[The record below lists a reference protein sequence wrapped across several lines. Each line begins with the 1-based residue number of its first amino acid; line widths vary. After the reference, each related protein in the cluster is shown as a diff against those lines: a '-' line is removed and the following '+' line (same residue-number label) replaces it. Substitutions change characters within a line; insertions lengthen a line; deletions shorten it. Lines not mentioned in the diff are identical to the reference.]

1 MATEKGGL
9 MSRTSSLLAA
19 TALAGIVSISLAG
32 CTQEPAQTYKPH
44 NTLFIGVDASGSF
57 KHSGYYDNA
66 LLFLAHYIYGHLHA
80 LGGLDKP
87 QAMFI
92 ASVGG
97 KDLREPKSF
106 HPIHDFESKD
116 IAQIEAELHKWFPAS
131 DRVTDFN
138 PFFAEVAR
146 ITKER
151 NLVLA
156 PINVMIITDGVPDTA
171 THAATAGSQA
181 LYEKID
187 LKPLEY
193 LSRNVTLR
201 LAYISPKVGD
211 HWRRHVPRER
221 VRLWTVDGEVM
232 KNWQEKLEPNR
243 DLAEQTRFWKWL
255 QDTVDYRVR
264 SSKT

>member
-1 MATEKGGL
+1 VAAEEGGF
-9 MSRTSSLLAA
+9 MSRMTLFFTAAVLA
-19 TALAGIVSISLAG
+19 TALSVCVAG
-32 CTQEPAQTYKPH
+32 CTQEAAQTHKPH

-57 KHSGYYDNA
+57 KNSGYYDNA

-87 QAMFI
+87 QAMFV

-106 HPIHDFESKD
+106 HPIHDFETKD
-116 IAQIEAELHKWFPAS
+116 IPQIEAELRKWFPPA

-156 PINVMIITDGVPDTA
+156 PINVMIITDGVPDAA
-171 THAATAGSQA
+171 TSGSTAGSQA

-232 KNWQEKLEPNR
+232 KTWREKLEPNR
-243 DLAEQTRFWKWL
+243 ELGDQARFWKWL

-264 SSKT
+264 SSKL

>member
-1 MATEKGGL
+1 
-9 MSRTSSLLAA
+9 MSRISTPLAA
-19 TALAGIVSISLAG
+19 AVFAAIVAMQLAG
-32 CTQEPAQTYKPH
+32 CTQEPSQSYKAH

-57 KHSGYYDNA
+57 KNSGYYDNA

-106 HPIHDFESKD
+106 HPIHDFENKD
-116 IAQIEAELHKWFPAS
+116 IAQIEAELRKWFPAG

-138 PFFAEVAR
+138 PFFVEVAR

-156 PINVMIITDGVPDTA
+156 PINVMIITDGVPDAA
-171 THAATAGSQA
+171 THAATAGSQS

-211 HWRRHVPRER
+211 HWRRHVTRER

-232 KNWQEKLEPNR
+232 KTWREKLEPNR

-264 SSKT
+264 SSKL

>member
-1 MATEKGGL
+1 MRNVASIL
-9 MSRTSSLLAA
+9 VPASLAA
-19 TALAGIVSISLAG
+19 LLSVPFIG
-32 CTQEPAQTYKPH
+32 CTQEPAQPQRPH
-44 NTLFIGVDASGSF
+44 TTLFIGVDASGSF
-57 KHSGYYDNA
+57 KNSGYYDNA
-66 LLFLAHYIYGHLHA
+66 LLFLAHYIYGHLHG

-87 QAMFI
+87 HAMFI

-106 HPIHDFESKD
+106 HPIHDFENKE
-116 IAQIEAELHKWFPAS
+116 IPQIEAELRKWFPPS

-156 PINVMIITDGVPDTA
+156 PINVMIITDGVPD
-171 THAATAGSQA
+171 AATSGTVAGSLA

-211 HWRRHVPRER
+211 HWRRHVPRDR

-232 KNWQEKLEPNR
+232 KTWREKLDPNR
-243 DLAEQTRFWKWL
+243 DLTEQTRFWKWL

-264 SSKT
+264 SSKM

>member
-1 MATEKGGL
+1 
-9 MSRTSSLLAA
+9 MSGIASFLAA
-19 TALAGIVSISLAG
+19 AALAGALSVPLTG
-32 CTQEPAQTYKPH
+32 CTQEPAQPQKPH

-57 KHSGYYDNA
+57 KNSGYYDNA

-80 LGGLDKP
+80 LGGLDTP

-106 HPIHDFESKD
+106 HPIHDFENKD
-116 IAQIEAELHKWFPAS
+116 VPHIEAELRKWFPAA

-156 PINVMIITDGVPDTA
+156 PINVMIITDGVPDAA
-171 THAATAGSQA
+171 TSGTTAGSQA

-187 LKPLEY
+187 LRPLEY

-232 KNWQEKLEPNR
+232 KTWREKLEPNR
-243 DLAEQTRFWKWL
+243 DLGEQVRFWKWV

-264 SSKT
+264 SSQL

>member
-1 MATEKGGL
+1 MRSLA
-9 MSRTSSLLAA
+9 SLLA
-19 TALAGIVSISLAG
+19 TAVLAGTLSAPLIG
-32 CTQEPAQTYKPH
+32 CTQEAAQPHKPH

-57 KHSGYYDNA
+57 KNSGYYDNA
-66 LLFLAHYIYGHLHA
+66 VVFLAHYIYGHLHA

-87 QAMFI
+87 HSMFI

-106 HPIHDFESKD
+106 HPIHDFENKE
-116 IAQIEAELHKWFPAS
+116 IPQIEAELRKWFPPS

-156 PINVMIITDGVPDTA
+156 PINVMIITDGVPDASTSGL
-171 THAATAGSQA
+171 TAGSQA

-211 HWRRHVPRER
+211 HWRKHVPRDR

-232 KNWQEKLEPNR
+232 KTWREKLEPNR

-264 SSKT
+264 SSKM

>member
-1 MATEKGGL
+1 MN
-9 MSRTSSLLAA
+9 RTLHVAA
-19 TALAGIVSISLAG
+19 VLAGVLCLASAG
-32 CTQEPAQTYKPH
+32 CTQEPAKTHRPH
-44 NTLFIGVDASGSF
+44 TTLFIGVDASGSF
-57 KHSGYYDNA
+57 KNSGYYDNA
-66 LLFLAHYIYGHLHA
+66 LAFLSHYIYGHLNE
-80 LGGLDKP
+80 LGGLEKP

-106 HPIHDFESKD
+106 HSIHDFENKD
-116 IAQIEAELHKWFPAS
+116 IAQIEAELRKWFPPA

-138 PFFAEVAR
+138 PFFVEVAR

-156 PINVMIITDGVPDTA
+156 PINVMIITDGVPDA
-171 THAATAGSQA
+171 TTSGTTAGSKT

-201 LAYISPKVGD
+201 LAYISPKVGE

-232 KNWQEKLEPNR
+232 RSWREKLQPSRE
-243 DLAEQTRFWKWL
+243 LAQQDRFWKWL

-264 SSKT
+264 SSKV

>member
-1 MATEKGGL
+1 MRSIGSILVTA
-9 MSRTSSLLAA
+9 
-19 TALAGIVSISLAG
+19 ALAVLLSVPFIG
-32 CTQEPAQTYKPH
+32 CTQEPAQPQRPH

-57 KHSGYYDNA
+57 KNSGYYDNA
-66 LLFLAHYIYGHLHA
+66 LLFLAHYIYGHLHG

-87 QAMFI
+87 HAMFI

-106 HPIHDFESKD
+106 HPIHDFENKE
-116 IAQIEAELHKWFPAS
+116 IPQIEAELRKWFPPS

-156 PINVMIITDGVPDTA
+156 PINVMIITDGVPD
-171 THAATAGSQA
+171 AATSGTAAGSLA

-187 LKPLEY
+187 LNPLEY

-211 HWRRHVPRER
+211 HWRRHVPRDR

-232 KNWQEKLEPNR
+232 KTWREKLDPNR

-264 SSKT
+264 SSKL

>member
-1 MATEKGGL
+1 
-9 MSRTSSLLAA
+9 MSRVASILAA
-19 TALAGIVSISLAG
+19 VALAGALSVLVTG
-32 CTQEPAQTYKPH
+32 CTQESAQPNKPH
-44 NTLFIGVDASGSF
+44 HTLFIGVDASGSF
-57 KHSGYYDNA
+57 KNSGYYDNA
-66 LLFLAHYIYGHLHA
+66 LSFLAHYIYGHLHA
-80 LGGLDKP
+80 LGGLDQP
-87 QAMFI
+87 QAMFV

-106 HPIHDFESKD
+106 HPIHDFDNKD
-116 IAQIEAELHKWFPAS
+116 IPQIEAELRKWFPPA

-138 PFFAEVAR
+138 PFFAEMAR

-156 PINVMIITDGVPDTA
+156 PINVMIITDGVPDAA
-171 THAATAGSQA
+171 TSGTTAGSRA

-211 HWRRHVPRER
+211 QWRRHVPRER
-221 VRLWTVDGEVM
+221 VRLWAVDGEVM
-232 KNWQEKLEPNR
+232 KTWREKLEPNR
-243 DLAEQTRFWKWL
+243 DLTEQTRFWKWL

-264 SSKT
+264 SSKL

>member
-1 MATEKGGL
+1 
-9 MSRTSSLLAA
+9 
-19 TALAGIVSISLAG
+19 
-32 CTQEPAQTYKPH
+32 
-44 NTLFIGVDASGSF
+44 
-57 KHSGYYDNA
+57 
-66 LLFLAHYIYGHLHA
+66 
-80 LGGLDKP
+80 
-87 QAMFI
+87 MFI

-106 HPIHDFESKD
+106 HPIHDFENKD
-116 IAQIEAELHKWFPAS
+116 VPHIEAELRKWFPPA

-156 PINVMIITDGVPDTA
+156 PINIMIITDGVPDAA
-171 THAATAGSQA
+171 TSGTTAGSQA

-232 KNWQEKLEPNR
+232 KTWREKLEPNR
-243 DLAEQTRFWKWL
+243 DLGEQVRFWKWL

-264 SSKT
+264 SSKL

>member
-1 MATEKGGL
+1 MNRKPMRPFTAVVISMLCLVLGCSQE
-9 MSRTSSLLAA
+9 AA
-19 TALAGIVSISLAG
+19 
-32 CTQEPAQTYKPH
+32 QPYKPH

-57 KHSGYYDNA
+57 KNSGYYDNA
-66 LLFLAHYIYGHLHA
+66 LSFLAHYIYGHLHH
-80 LGGLDKP
+80 LGGLEKP
-87 QAMFI
+87 QALFV

-97 KDLREPKSF
+97 KNLQEPKSF
-106 HPIHDFESKD
+106 HPIHDFENKD
-116 IAQIEAELHKWFPAS
+116 IPAIEAELRKWFPPG

-151 NLVLA
+151 NLVLS
-156 PINVMIITDGVPDTA
+156 PINVIIITDGVPDA
-171 THAATAGSQA
+171 TTNGAIAGTQG

-201 LAYISPKVGD
+201 LAYISPKVGEQ
-211 HWRRHVPRER
+211 WRRHVPRER

-232 KNWQEKLEPNR
+232 KNWKEKLQPDR
-243 DLAEQTRFWKWL
+243 DLAQQDRFWKWL

-264 SSKT
+264 SSKM

>member
-1 MATEKGGL
+1 MRRIT
-9 MSRTSSLLAA
+9 AA
-19 TALAGIVSISLAG
+19 IAAGALAGIVSMPLAA
-32 CTQEPAQTYKPH
+32 CTQEPAQSYKAH

-57 KHSGYYDNA
+57 KNSGYYDNA

-97 KDLREPKSF
+97 KDLHEPKSF
-106 HPIHDFESKD
+106 HPIHDFENKD
-116 IAQIEAELHKWFPAS
+116 IPQIEAELRKWFPPG

-138 PFFAEVAR
+138 PFFVEVAR

-156 PINVMIITDGVPDTA
+156 PINVMIITDGVPDA
-171 THAATAGSQA
+171 TTHGATAGSQT

-211 HWRRHVPRER
+211 HWRRNVPRER
-221 VRLWTVDGEVM
+221 VRLWTIDGEVM
-232 KNWQEKLEPNR
+232 KSWREKLEPNR
-243 DLAEQTRFWKWL
+243 DIAAQTRFWKWL

-264 SSKT
+264 SSKM

>member
-1 MATEKGGL
+1 MAAEKGGL
-9 MSRTSSLLAA
+9 MNRKPMRPLTAVVLSMLCFAVGCSQEAA
-19 TALAGIVSISLAG
+19 H
-32 CTQEPAQTYKPH
+32 PYKPH

-57 KHSGYYDNA
+57 KNSGYYDNA
-66 LLFLAHYIYGHLHA
+66 LSFLAHYIYGHLHH
-80 LGGLDKP
+80 LGGLEKP
-87 QAMFI
+87 QALFV

-106 HPIHDFESKD
+106 HPIHDFENKD
-116 IAQIEAELHKWFPAS
+116 IPAIEGELRKWFPPG

-156 PINVMIITDGVPDTA
+156 PINVVIITDGVPDA
-171 THAATAGSQA
+171 TTNGATAGTQG

-201 LAYISPKVGD
+201 LAYISPKVGEQ
-211 HWRRHVPRER
+211 WRRHVSRER

-232 KNWQEKLEPNR
+232 KTWKEKLQPDR
-243 DLAEQTRFWKWL
+243 DFAQQDQFWKWL

-264 SSKT
+264 SSKM

>member
-1 MATEKGGL
+1 MRSIGSILVTA
-9 MSRTSSLLAA
+9 
-19 TALAGIVSISLAG
+19 ALAVLLSVPFIG
-32 CTQEPAQTYKPH
+32 CTQEPAPPQRPH

-57 KHSGYYDNA
+57 KNSGYYDNA
-66 LLFLAHYIYGHLHA
+66 LLFLAHYIYGHLHG

-87 QAMFI
+87 HAMFI

-106 HPIHDFESKD
+106 HPIHDFENKE
-116 IAQIEAELHKWFPAS
+116 IPQIEAELRKWFPPS

-156 PINVMIITDGVPDTA
+156 PINVMIITDGVPD
-171 THAATAGSQA
+171 AATSGTAAGSLA

-211 HWRRHVPRER
+211 HWRRHVPRDR

-232 KNWQEKLEPNR
+232 KTWREKLDPNR

-264 SSKT
+264 SSKL

>member
-1 MATEKGGL
+1 MAAEEGGL
-9 MSRTSSLLAA
+9 MSCITSLLAA
-19 TALAGIVSISLAG
+19 VALASALSVPVAG
-32 CTQEPAQTYKPH
+32 CTQEPAQPHKPH

-57 KHSGYYDNA
+57 KNSGYYDNA

-106 HPIHDFESKD
+106 HPIHDFENKD
-116 IAQIEAELHKWFPAS
+116 IPQIEAELRKWFPPA

-156 PINVMIITDGVPDTA
+156 PINVMIITDGVPD
-171 THAATAGSQA
+171 AATSGAPAGSQA

-232 KNWQEKLEPNR
+232 KTWREKLEPNR
-243 DLAEQTRFWKWL
+243 DLAEQSRFWKWL
-255 QDTVDYRVR
+255 SDTVDYRVR
-264 SSKT
+264 SSKL

>member
-1 MATEKGGL
+1 
-9 MSRTSSLLAA
+9 
-19 TALAGIVSISLAG
+19 
-32 CTQEPAQTYKPH
+32 
-44 NTLFIGVDASGSF
+44 
-57 KHSGYYDNA
+57 
-66 LLFLAHYIYGHLHA
+66 
-80 LGGLDKP
+80 
-87 QAMFI
+87 MFI

-106 HPIHDFESKD
+106 HPIHDFENKD
-116 IAQIEAELHKWFPAS
+116 IPQIEAELRKWFPAS

-156 PINVMIITDGVPDTA
+156 PINVMIITDGVPDAA
-171 THAATAGSQA
+171 TSGTTAGSLA
-181 LYEKID
+181 LYEKIN

-211 HWRRHVPRER
+211 HWRKHVPRER

-232 KNWQEKLEPNR
+232 KTWREKLQPDR
-243 DLAEQTRFWKWL
+243 DLADQTRFWKWL
-255 QDTVDYRVR
+255 QETVDYRVR
-264 SSKT
+264 SSKI